1 MYSVKTCR
9 MKNLHNLLFILC
21 LMPLSSFAEGDSTA
35 NTVKRNN
42 FGFSLGI
49 GKTYPTFNTDYDYD
63 VISGTSQCFG
73 FFYERVLNKK
83 ISLLSE
89 AQIVNHFRSGFEVH
103 RHDFPVGQ
111 KNDKLNI
118 LMEQHF
124 DYNMLFGAKYNFNFF
139 NMPIFAFSTDLYIG
153 LGRTHGLIYSGSR
166 SFDFLHYES
175 NVSSGS
181 VNYALLKLNLSKRIN
196 LGKRLFIS
204 PIITGNFMLH
214 TIKSPKIE
222 VWDGYKFKDAPFRY
236 NSFLYGLQIGF

>member
-1 MYSVKTCR
+1 M
-9 MKNLHNLLFILC
+9 
-21 LMPLSSFAEGDSTA
+21 
-35 NTVKRNN
+35 
-42 FGFSLGI
+42 
-49 GKTYPTFNTDYDYD
+49 
-63 VISGTSQCFG
+63 
-73 FFYERVLNKK
+73 NKK

-103 RHDFPVGQ
+103 RHDLPVGQ

-124 DYNMLFGAKYNFNFF
+124 DYNILFGAKYNFNFF
-139 NMPIFAFSTDLYIG
+139 NKPIFAFTTDLYIG
-153 LGRTHGLIYSGSR
+153 LGRTQSFIYSGS
-166 SFDFLHYES
+166 SPFDFLTYNS
-175 NVSSGS
+175 RLSSG
-181 VNYALLKLNLSKRIN
+181 VFNYALLKVNLSKRIH